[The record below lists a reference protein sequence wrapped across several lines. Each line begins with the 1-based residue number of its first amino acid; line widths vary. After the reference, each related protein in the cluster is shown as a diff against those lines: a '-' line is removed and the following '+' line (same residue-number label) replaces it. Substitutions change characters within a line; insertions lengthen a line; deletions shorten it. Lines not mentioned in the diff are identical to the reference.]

1 MSGECDVLSK
11 IKIGEK
17 GEERDNRWRS
27 GIVDM
32 KIEIASDDE
41 VRGGKGKFF
50 KESRKLITKNCFRE
64 MRRTVNSEE
73 SVSGRGKRNT
83 DTE

>member
-1 MSGECDVLSK
+1 MSGECDMLSK
-11 IKIGEK
+11 IKVGKK

-41 VRGGKGKFF
+41 VRGGRKFF
-50 KESRKLITKNCFRE
+50 KESRKLFTKHCFRE
-64 MRRTVNSEE
+64 MGRTVNSEE
-73 SVSGRGKRNT
+73 SVSGIWQRKT
-83 DTE
+83 DTK